1 MKDDF
6 NSLDRSYPPHDT
18 RVGYGGMPPGHG
30 GAPPEARTGPSG
42 VSPETRTG
50 FSETPPEVRP
60 GFSGAPPETRAG
72 FSGAPPETR
81 PGFSGAPPETRAGF
95 SGEPPETR
103 TEYGWAPPETRVG
116 YGGMPHETRAEYG
129 HAPIT
134 PQPTYKKSENRNK
147 TSVGAIIVALMCGM
161 LLMLG
166 AGFIGLQIGRLDQ
179 NTATE
184 AISDYAEDTPQI
196 SENDFVAVAE
206 IIDRELSPME
216 VYALANPAVVAIN
229 TESAGTNFFGMPVTR
244 PAAGSGFLISEDGL
258 VVTNE
263 HVIRGAN
270 SISVIMYDGT
280 LHEAALLG
288 EDDLTDLAVLRIDAT
303 DLTYLTFC
311 DSSLLNV
318 GKRVAAIGNPLGV
331 LENSMTVGYISAL
344 DREINVEGIP
354 LRMLQTD
361 AAING
366 GNSGGPLINMQ
377 GRVIG
382 VVTAKSVGTGI
393 EGLGFAI
400 PSNQA
405 VRITDDLINHGMVTD
420 RAAMGVSLETRYFL
434 GLLPSIAVDSVV
446 PGSGADRA
454 GIQAGDIIL
463 AANERQLRDSSELRI
478 MISEHSPG
486 DVLRVDV
493 QRGTE
498 RLILDVVL
506 DQVTVPVNN

>member
-1 MKDDF
+1 MKDDYDR
-6 NSLDRSYPPHDT
+6 LDSSYPPHDT
-18 RVGYGGMPPGHG
+18 REGHRG
-30 GAPPEARTGPSG
+30 IPPEARTEYGFPPKTITEYG
-42 VSPETRTG
+42 GLPPETRTG
-50 FSETPPEVRP
+50 YSGVPESSAGYSRVP
-60 GFSGAPPETRAG
+60 AETRAG
-72 FSGAPPETR
+72 YSSTLPE
-81 PGFSGAPPETRAGF
+81 S
-95 SGEPPETR
+95 
-103 TEYGWAPPETRVG
+103 
-116 YGGMPHETRAEYG
+116 RAEYSY
-129 HAPIT
+129 APLPADNKT
-134 PQPTYKKSENRNK
+134 QGRNK
-147 TSVGAIIVALMCGM
+147 TSVGAIIVAFMCGM

-166 AGFIGLQIGRLDQ
+166 AGLIGLTIGRMDQDIDQ
-179 NTATE
+179 NISSEATE
-184 AISDYAEDTPQI
+184 VLSDYTVETRLL
-196 SENDFVAVAE
+196 SENEFAAMTE

-229 TESAGTNFFGMPVTR
+229 TEVTGTNFFGMEVSR

-270 SISVIMYDGT
+270 SISVILYDGT
-280 LHEAALLG
+280 LHEATLLG

-311 DSSLLNV
+311 DSSLLQV

-366 GNSGGPLINMQ
+366 GNSGGPLINMH

-400 PSNQA
+400 PANQA
-405 VRITDDLINHGMVTD
+405 VRITDDLIQHGMVTD
-420 RAAMGVSLETRYFL
+420 RASMGITSITRYFL
-434 GLLPSIAVDSVV
+434 GLLPSIEVDSVV

-454 GIQAGDIIL
+454 GILPGDIII
-463 AANERQLRDSSELRI
+463 AANDRQLRDSSELRI

-486 DVLRVDV
+486 DILRFDI
-493 QRGTE
+493 QRGSE
-498 RLILDVVL
+498 RLLLDVVL
-506 DQVTVPVNN
+506 DQVTVPTRN